1 MPEEQKKHPLEEYS
15 EDEQIAY
22 LSVLSA
28 VCYVD
33 KEFGDMEKRQLDVL
47 LAQLKISD
55 VGKAKIYSSVFNLQ
69 REDKLANLEAIQI
82 LGNTELKY
90 TLISDL
96 CLFSLVDSKFS
107 DDEYQYILGIGEVL
121 GITQEQVDAIKS
133 IQENLDKIKDIPSN
147 SERFKRVI
155 KDSAS
160 TLAGVGVP
168 IGAIAVSGSVFGL
181 SAAGITS
188 GLAALGAL
196 VGGGML
202 LGAVVVVPA
211 IALGTAYGVKKLFDA
226 VWKGLGLKPPVSV
239 VAEVQESW
247 KNAADRRA
255 DVWPQGDHITW
266 MFPGNDMTDE
276 DLLPLEWFDGEF
288 YPPAEIMNL
297 LAGKEYPAESAMLI
311 GTDGAL
317 LIPHGGTPVLLPEDK
332 FVNYKSPEFEA
343 GNHYHSFVVAC
354 LGGPKTESHFA
365 QSGPMTEA
373 ILLGTVAIREPGT
386 RLEWNSDKMKFPNFP
401 EAEKYLRRNYRRG
414 WKTKEF

>member
-15 EDEQIAY
+15 ENEQIAY
-22 LSVLSA
+22 LSILSA

-133 IQENLDKIKDIPSN
+133 IQESLYKIKDIPPN
-147 SERFKRVI
+147 SEKYKHLI
-155 KDSAS
+155 KDSAAK
-160 TLAGVGVP
+160 LAGVGVP
-168 IGAIAVSGSVFGL
+168 VAAIAASGSMFGL

-188 GLAALGAL
+188 GLAALGGL

-211 IALGTAYGVKKLFDA
+211 IALGAAFGVKKLFDV
-226 VWKGLGLKPPVSV
+226 VWK
-239 VAEVQESW
+239 
-247 KNAADRRA
+247 
-255 DVWPQGDHITW
+255 
-266 MFPGNDMTDE
+266 
-276 DLLPLEWFDGEF
+276 
-288 YPPAEIMNL
+288 
-297 LAGKEYPAESAMLI
+297 
-311 GTDGAL
+311 
-317 LIPHGGTPVLLPEDK
+317 DK
-332 FVNYKSPEFEA
+332 KSPEK
-343 GNHYHSFVVAC
+343 V
-354 LGGPKTESHFA
+354 
-365 QSGPMTEA
+365 
-373 ILLGTVAIREPGT
+373 
-386 RLEWNSDKMKFPNFP
+386 
-401 EAEKYLRRNYRRG
+401 KYS
-414 WKTKEF
+414 

>member
-15 EDEQIAY
+15 ENEQIAY

-33 KEFGDMEKRQLDVL
+33 KVFGDMEKRQLDVL

-133 IQENLDKIKDIPSN
+133 IQESLYKIKDIPPN
-147 SERFKRVI
+147 SEKYKHLI
-155 KDSAS
+155 KDSAAK
-160 TLAGVGVP
+160 LAGVGVP
-168 IGAIAVSGSVFGL
+168 VAAIAASGSMFGL

-188 GLAALGAL
+188 GLAALGGL

-211 IALGTAYGVKKLFDA
+211 IALGAAFGVKKLFDV
-226 VWKGLGLKPPVSV
+226 VWK
-239 VAEVQESW
+239 
-247 KNAADRRA
+247 
-255 DVWPQGDHITW
+255 
-266 MFPGNDMTDE
+266 
-276 DLLPLEWFDGEF
+276 
-288 YPPAEIMNL
+288 
-297 LAGKEYPAESAMLI
+297 
-311 GTDGAL
+311 
-317 LIPHGGTPVLLPEDK
+317 DK
-332 FVNYKSPEFEA
+332 KSPEK
-343 GNHYHSFVVAC
+343 V
-354 LGGPKTESHFA
+354 
-365 QSGPMTEA
+365 
-373 ILLGTVAIREPGT
+373 
-386 RLEWNSDKMKFPNFP
+386 
-401 EAEKYLRRNYRRG
+401 KYS
-414 WKTKEF
+414 

>member
-15 EDEQIAY
+15 ENEQIAY

-107 DDEYQYILGIGEVL
+107 NDEYQYILGIGEVL

-133 IQENLDKIKDIPSN
+133 IQESLYKIKDIPPN
-147 SERFKRVI
+147 SEKYKHLI
-155 KDSAS
+155 KDSAAK
-160 TLAGVGVP
+160 LAGVGVP
-168 IGAIAVSGSVFGL
+168 VAAIAASGSMFGL

-188 GLAALGAL
+188 GLAALGGL

-211 IALGTAYGVKKLFDA
+211 IALGAAFGVKKLFDV
-226 VWKGLGLKPPVSV
+226 VWK
-239 VAEVQESW
+239 
-247 KNAADRRA
+247 
-255 DVWPQGDHITW
+255 
-266 MFPGNDMTDE
+266 
-276 DLLPLEWFDGEF
+276 
-288 YPPAEIMNL
+288 
-297 LAGKEYPAESAMLI
+297 
-311 GTDGAL
+311 
-317 LIPHGGTPVLLPEDK
+317 DK
-332 FVNYKSPEFEA
+332 KSPEK
-343 GNHYHSFVVAC
+343 V
-354 LGGPKTESHFA
+354 
-365 QSGPMTEA
+365 
-373 ILLGTVAIREPGT
+373 
-386 RLEWNSDKMKFPNFP
+386 
-401 EAEKYLRRNYRRG
+401 KYS
-414 WKTKEF
+414 

>member
-15 EDEQIAY
+15 ENEQIAY

-28 VCYVD
+28 VSYVD

-133 IQENLDKIKDIPSN
+133 IQESLYKIKDIPPN
-147 SERFKRVI
+147 SEKYKHLI
-155 KDSAS
+155 KDSAAK
-160 TLAGVGVP
+160 LAGVGVP
-168 IGAIAVSGSVFGL
+168 VAAIAASGSMFGL

-188 GLAALGAL
+188 GLAALGGL

-211 IALGTAYGVKKLFDA
+211 IALGAAFGVKKLFDV
-226 VWKGLGLKPPVSV
+226 VWK
-239 VAEVQESW
+239 
-247 KNAADRRA
+247 
-255 DVWPQGDHITW
+255 
-266 MFPGNDMTDE
+266 
-276 DLLPLEWFDGEF
+276 
-288 YPPAEIMNL
+288 
-297 LAGKEYPAESAMLI
+297 
-311 GTDGAL
+311 
-317 LIPHGGTPVLLPEDK
+317 DK
-332 FVNYKSPEFEA
+332 KSPEK
-343 GNHYHSFVVAC
+343 V
-354 LGGPKTESHFA
+354 
-365 QSGPMTEA
+365 
-373 ILLGTVAIREPGT
+373 
-386 RLEWNSDKMKFPNFP
+386 
-401 EAEKYLRRNYRRG
+401 KYS
-414 WKTKEF
+414 

>member
-15 EDEQIAY
+15 ENEQIAY

-28 VCYVD
+28 VSYVD

-133 IQENLDKIKDIPSN
+133 IQESLYKIKDIPPN
-147 SERFKRVI
+147 SEKFKHLI
-155 KDSAS
+155 KDSAAK
-160 TLAGVGVP
+160 LAGVGVP
-168 IGAIAVSGSVFGL
+168 VAAIAASGSMFGL

-188 GLAALGAL
+188 GLAALGGL

-211 IALGTAYGVKKLFDA
+211 IALGAAFGVKKLFDV
-226 VWKGLGLKPPVSV
+226 VWK
-239 VAEVQESW
+239 
-247 KNAADRRA
+247 
-255 DVWPQGDHITW
+255 
-266 MFPGNDMTDE
+266 
-276 DLLPLEWFDGEF
+276 
-288 YPPAEIMNL
+288 
-297 LAGKEYPAESAMLI
+297 
-311 GTDGAL
+311 
-317 LIPHGGTPVLLPEDK
+317 DK
-332 FVNYKSPEFEA
+332 KSPEK
-343 GNHYHSFVVAC
+343 V
-354 LGGPKTESHFA
+354 
-365 QSGPMTEA
+365 
-373 ILLGTVAIREPGT
+373 
-386 RLEWNSDKMKFPNFP
+386 
-401 EAEKYLRRNYRRG
+401 KYS
-414 WKTKEF
+414 

>member
-15 EDEQIAY
+15 ENEQIAY

-133 IQENLDKIKDIPSN
+133 IQESLYKIKDIPPN
-147 SERFKRVI
+147 SEKYKHLI
-155 KDSAS
+155 KDSAAK
-160 TLAGVGVP
+160 LAGVGVP
-168 IGAIAVSGSVFGL
+168 VAAIAASGSMFGL
-181 SAAGITS
+181 SAAGITA
-188 GLAALGAL
+188 GLAALGGL

-211 IALGTAYGVKKLFDA
+211 IALGAAFGVKKLFDV
-226 VWKGLGLKPPVSV
+226 VWK
-239 VAEVQESW
+239 
-247 KNAADRRA
+247 
-255 DVWPQGDHITW
+255 
-266 MFPGNDMTDE
+266 
-276 DLLPLEWFDGEF
+276 
-288 YPPAEIMNL
+288 
-297 LAGKEYPAESAMLI
+297 
-311 GTDGAL
+311 
-317 LIPHGGTPVLLPEDK
+317 DK
-332 FVNYKSPEFEA
+332 KSPEK
-343 GNHYHSFVVAC
+343 V
-354 LGGPKTESHFA
+354 
-365 QSGPMTEA
+365 
-373 ILLGTVAIREPGT
+373 
-386 RLEWNSDKMKFPNFP
+386 
-401 EAEKYLRRNYRRG
+401 KYS
-414 WKTKEF
+414 

>member
-15 EDEQIAY
+15 ENEQIAY

-133 IQENLDKIKDIPSN
+133 IQESLYKIKDIPPN
-147 SERFKRVI
+147 SEKYKHLI
-155 KDSAS
+155 KDSAAK
-160 TLAGVGVP
+160 LAGVGVP
-168 IGAIAVSGSVFGL
+168 VAAIAASGSMFGL

-188 GLAALGAL
+188 GLAALGGL

-211 IALGTAYGVKKLFDA
+211 IALGAAFGVKKLFDV
-226 VWKGLGLKPPVSV
+226 VWK
-239 VAEVQESW
+239 
-247 KNAADRRA
+247 
-255 DVWPQGDHITW
+255 
-266 MFPGNDMTDE
+266 
-276 DLLPLEWFDGEF
+276 
-288 YPPAEIMNL
+288 
-297 LAGKEYPAESAMLI
+297 
-311 GTDGAL
+311 
-317 LIPHGGTPVLLPEDK
+317 DK
-332 FVNYKSPEFEA
+332 KSPEKVK
-343 GNHYHSFVVAC
+343 HS
-354 LGGPKTESHFA
+354 
-365 QSGPMTEA
+365 
-373 ILLGTVAIREPGT
+373 
-386 RLEWNSDKMKFPNFP
+386 
-401 EAEKYLRRNYRRG
+401 
-414 WKTKEF
+414 

>member
-15 EDEQIAY
+15 ENEQIAY

-133 IQENLDKIKDIPSN
+133 IQESLYKIKDIPPN
-147 SERFKRVI
+147 SEKYKHLI
-155 KDSAS
+155 KDSAAK
-160 TLAGVGVP
+160 LAGVGVP
-168 IGAIAVSGSVFGL
+168 VAAIAASGTTFGL
-181 SAAGITS
+181 SAAGITA
-188 GLAALGAL
+188 GLAALGGL

-202 LGAVVVVPA
+202 LGAVIVVPA
-211 IALGTAYGVKKLFDA
+211 IALGTAFGVKKLFDV
-226 VWKGLGLKPPVSV
+226 VWK
-239 VAEVQESW
+239 
-247 KNAADRRA
+247 
-255 DVWPQGDHITW
+255 
-266 MFPGNDMTDE
+266 
-276 DLLPLEWFDGEF
+276 
-288 YPPAEIMNL
+288 
-297 LAGKEYPAESAMLI
+297 
-311 GTDGAL
+311 
-317 LIPHGGTPVLLPEDK
+317 DK
-332 FVNYKSPEFEA
+332 KSPEK
-343 GNHYHSFVVAC
+343 V
-354 LGGPKTESHFA
+354 
-365 QSGPMTEA
+365 
-373 ILLGTVAIREPGT
+373 
-386 RLEWNSDKMKFPNFP
+386 
-401 EAEKYLRRNYRRG
+401 KYS
-414 WKTKEF
+414 

>member
-15 EDEQIAY
+15 ENEQIAY

-133 IQENLDKIKDIPSN
+133 IQESLYKIKDIPPN
-147 SERFKRVI
+147 SEKYKHLI
-155 KDSAS
+155 KDSAAK
-160 TLAGVGVP
+160 LAGVGVP
-168 IGAIAVSGSVFGL
+168 VAAIAASGSMFGL

-188 GLAALGAL
+188 GLAALGGL

-202 LGAVVVVPA
+202 LGAVIVVPA
-211 IALGTAYGVKKLFDA
+211 IALGAAFGVKKLFDV
-226 VWKGLGLKPPVSV
+226 VWK
-239 VAEVQESW
+239 
-247 KNAADRRA
+247 
-255 DVWPQGDHITW
+255 
-266 MFPGNDMTDE
+266 
-276 DLLPLEWFDGEF
+276 
-288 YPPAEIMNL
+288 
-297 LAGKEYPAESAMLI
+297 
-311 GTDGAL
+311 
-317 LIPHGGTPVLLPEDK
+317 DK
-332 FVNYKSPEFEA
+332 KSPEK
-343 GNHYHSFVVAC
+343 V
-354 LGGPKTESHFA
+354 
-365 QSGPMTEA
+365 
-373 ILLGTVAIREPGT
+373 
-386 RLEWNSDKMKFPNFP
+386 
-401 EAEKYLRRNYRRG
+401 KYS
-414 WKTKEF
+414 